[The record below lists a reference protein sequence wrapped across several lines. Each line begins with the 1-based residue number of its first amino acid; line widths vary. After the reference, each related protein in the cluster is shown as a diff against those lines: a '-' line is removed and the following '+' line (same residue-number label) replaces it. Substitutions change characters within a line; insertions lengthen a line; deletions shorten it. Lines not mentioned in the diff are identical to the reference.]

1 MAFNTVNIYQKF
13 SDGVPAYKIGRNEQP
28 NSIYVSKSYLFD
40 SIYYLHVAP
49 QRLSQ
54 VKIACFNL
62 DSRKNFY
69 LATFV

>member
-40 SIYYLHVAP
+40 SIYYLHHKDCP
-49 QRLSQ
+49 
-54 VKIACFNL
+54 KW
-62 DSRKNFY
+62 K
-69 LATFV
+69 